1 MKPTWHDP
9 TQTPEGELLLLVKE
23 LEASLTKKNC
33 SECSAAPCVCG
44 PSGLDAGSFKPNR
57 GDEEKPKLPKS
68 KKQKHNK
75 PKKGDDD
82 KPDIGKAPEATMGC
96 PCTEGGGT
104 CTCSADCSGCG
115 CASEKK
121 SVDKTTEFLE
131 SKGIVIKYEV
141 EPSNKTGSVPIFM
154 DHSGGIPVEASGYT
168 TNQVHTDASSAKAP
182 KSTFISEKAQI
193 PSVAQ
198 TGYDEKGSSLH
209 MHLNDGGDR
218 ADGNWNIAPIEERL
232 ALLKKSHGYGNPGLV
247 EEIAILVEQVA
258 SRLH

>member
-1 MKPTWHDP
+1 MQPTWHNP

-23 LEASLTKKNC
+23 LESALIQKNKNC
-33 SECSAAPCVCG
+33 NVGCAAGQCVCA
-44 PSGLDAGSFKPNR
+44 PSSTDTGSFKPNR

-82 KPDIGKAPEATMGC
+82 KPDFGKASC
-96 PCTEGGGT
+96 PCTEDGGT
-104 CTCSADCSGCG
+104 CECSNACSKCYEGC
-115 CASEKK
+115 KTI
-121 SVDKTTEFLE
+121 DKTTEFLE
-131 SKGIVIKYEV
+131 SKGVVIKYEV
-141 EPSNKTGSVPIFM
+141 EPSNKKGSVPIFM
-154 DHSGGIPVEASGYT
+154 DHSGGVAVEASGYT
-168 TNQVHTDASSAKAP
+168 TNQVHTDASGAKAP

-218 ADGNWNIAPIEERL
+218 GDGNWNIAPIEERL
-232 ALLKKSHGYGNPGLV
+232 AQLKKSHGFGNPGLV
-247 EEIAILVEQVA
+247 EEIADLVEQVA
-258 SRLH
+258 GRLH